1 MNKKVWILALT
12 GILAWSMAFSAGAAD
27 TARLIPDSAGTEDT
41 AQPVL
46 DSAQVLVPLSEAE
59 EAESAPLTRG
69 ELVAMLHEQAGS
81 PVVNYAMDFSDVEEG
96 DPHAEA
102 IRWAASEGIVL
113 GYEDDTFGDE
123 EAVSRQQMAVIL
135 YRYAQHEGKGF
146 TGAWAFPLTFS
157 DAQAVGGYAYEAMCW
172 MTMHGVLE
180 ADGDNAIDPQG
191 QVTRQQGEQTM
202 EQFLQCLSE

>member
-1 MNKKVWILALT
+1 MNKKVCTLALT

-27 TARLIPDSAGTEDT
+27 TARIIPYSAETEST

-46 DSAQVLVPLSEAE
+46 DSAQVLVALSEGE

-102 IRWAASEGIVL
+102 IRWAASEKIIQ
-113 GYEDDTFGDE
+113 GYEDHTFGDE
-123 EAVSRQQMAVIL
+123 EAVSRQQLAVIL

-157 DAQAVGGYAYEAMCW
+157 DAAAVDGYAYEAMCW

-180 ADGDNAIDPQG
+180 SDGDNAIDPQG
-191 QVTRQQGEQTM
+191 QVTRQQGEQIM